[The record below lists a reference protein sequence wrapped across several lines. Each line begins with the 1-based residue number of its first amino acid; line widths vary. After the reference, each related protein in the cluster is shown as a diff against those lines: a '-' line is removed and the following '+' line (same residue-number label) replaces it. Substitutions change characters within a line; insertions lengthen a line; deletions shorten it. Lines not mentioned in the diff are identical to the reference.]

1 MLNLRKFMEKIN
13 DQIIEVQEKKFS
25 GSLRYDEPM
34 FRHCTFKVGGK
45 ADVWVRPAKDIFPV
59 YAASLLKA
67 AKGEGIPV
75 FILGAG
81 ANVVIS
87 DRGIRGIVLDTG
99 AYRGVGKRED
109 REVKDEADFNELK
122 AIRER
127 SFFSVSVL
135 AGTSVDGM
143 TFRLAERGLSGMEF
157 LAGMPGSVG
166 GAVWMNARC
175 YEKSV
180 SDVLLETEILNE
192 AFEREKI
199 PFRAE
204 DFSYK
209 KSPFQQREVLILS
222 ARFAVQFGEPKDI
235 HKEMESRRLD
245 RKNKGHYR
253 FPSAGSAFKN
263 NRDFMEPTGRIID
276 QLGLRGLNI
285 GGAQVAPWHG
295 NLIVNTG
302 NATASD
308 IRILMSEVAK
318 RVKEERGFDLE
329 SEVLFVGEWPN

>member
-1 MLNLRKFMEKIN
+1 MEKIN
-13 DQIIEVQEKKFS
+13 NQAKKFS

-45 ADVWVRPAKDIFPV
+45 ADVWVRPARDIFPS
-59 YAASLLKA
+59 YAAKLLKA
-67 AKGEGIPV
+67 AKEEGIPV
-75 FILGAG
+75 FVLGAG

-87 DRGIRGIVLDTG
+87 DLGIRGIVLDT
-99 AYRGVGKRED
+99 ASYRGIGKRED
-109 REVKDEADFNELK
+109 REVKDDADFNELR
-122 AIRER
+122 AMREQ
-127 SFFSVSVL
+127 SLFSVSVL
-135 AGTSVDGM
+135 AGTSVDGL

-175 YEKSV
+175 YDKSV
-180 SDVLLETEILNE
+180 SDVLLETEVLNE
-192 AFEREKI
+192 TFEREI
-199 PFRAE
+199 VPFRAE

-222 ARFAVQFGEPKDI
+222 ARFAVEFGEPKNI
-235 HKEMESRRLD
+235 RSEMEAHRQD
-245 RKNKGHYR
+245 RGNKGHYR

-295 NLIVNTG
+295 NLIINTG
-302 NATASD
+302 NATAND
-308 IRILMSEVAK
+308 IKILMNEVAK

-329 SEVLFVGEWPN
+329 SEVLFVGDWG